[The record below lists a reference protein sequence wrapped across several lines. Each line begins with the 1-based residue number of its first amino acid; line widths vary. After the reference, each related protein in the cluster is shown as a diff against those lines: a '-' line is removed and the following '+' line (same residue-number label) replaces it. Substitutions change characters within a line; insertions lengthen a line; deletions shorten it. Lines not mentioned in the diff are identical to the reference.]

1 MASPTH
7 RREPSRRIRIGPV
20 LTAVVLTGLGLWAFA
35 LTANVWLL
43 LFVSILIALYL
54 SAVGEYFVRRLGVSP
69 RLAFWIG
76 VGLTLAAL
84 AGLIWLLVP
93 PVVNQTEDIINALPG
108 YLQSWDAWVTR
119 SIARLPGG
127 GGTAASKL
135 GTHPLLGQ
143 LYQYLSQQLPTVFG
157 DVSKRAI
164 SVLEAIVSLITVG
177 VMSVYLALYPAE
189 YREWFV
195 VLFPP
200 AHRDL
205 VRDVLRDLGRT
216 LKSYIIAQLS
226 TMFILGGLT
235 ALGLWAIGV
244 PYWLTFGV
252 LSAVAALVPYF
263 GVIIATIVPALFV
276 IGAPNGVT
284 RAIVVV
290 ALGNAIH
297 IVWGNLISP
306 LIMERTVDLP
316 PALTILAVLLAG
328 ELLGPLGLLVAVPLL
343 AVTMVLIRRI
353 LVERI
358 YEGRGFRATVR
369 DGRDR
374 PDVEPVLAR

>member
-54 SAVGEYFVRRLGVSP
+54 SAVGEYLVRRLGVSP

-216 LKSYIIAQLS
+216 LKAYIIAQLS

-306 LIMERTVDLP
+306 LIMERNVDLP

>member
-54 SAVGEYFVRRLGVSP
+54 SAVGEYLVRRLGVSP

-216 LKSYIIAQLS
+216 LKAYIIAQLS